1 MSTPVI
7 PDRTAG
13 ERETLLSVRDLR
25 AYFHTDDGVVKAVD
39 GVSYDVHRGEVFS
52 IVGES
57 GSGKSVGAMTIM
69 GLLPD
74 VSVESGEILWRG
86 RDLLTLPDDERRQI
100 RGGEIAMIF
109 QDPLTALNPVHPV
122 ARPIGEM
129 TGVHG
134 GLNKN
139 THGQASCRDR
149 MCKKG

>member
-86 RDLLTLPDDERRQI
+86 RDLLTLPDRSE
-100 RGGEIAMIF
+100 E
-109 QDPLTALNPVHPV
+109 HPSELQSLM
-122 ARPIGEM
+122 R
-129 TGVHG
+129 H
-134 GLNKN
+134 
-139 THGQASCRDR
+139 SY
-149 MCKKG
+149 

>member
-69 GLLPD
+69 GLRSEEHTSELQSLMRISYAVFCLKKKKKQQRTHNEQP
-74 VSVESGEILWRG
+74 SVA
-86 RDLLTLPDDERRQI
+86 D
-100 RGGEIAMIF
+100 
-109 QDPLTALNPVHPV
+109 N
-122 ARPIGEM
+122 
-129 TGVHG
+129 
-134 GLNKN
+134 
-139 THGQASCRDR
+139 
-149 MCKKG
+149 